1 MFPVCLS
8 WLNKFSDG
16 ALWKLLQN
24 ARAHVCT
31 QVSFWCVEMLL
42 CCTNGRNF
50 VFRVHIHLPVA
61 CYHTLLLMWHYP
73 ISWEMAHVSWCL
85 FIAWSHSFRQLEKL
99 NVQFSLSPWCLA
111 VQKLQFFQ
119 FLQLQAVALHALWE
133 HCPLAVTTVTV
144 LCLCILAAVMEK
156 MANAKGSA
164 GHAGR
169 EPPFDTAVH
178 LGIGMYTLHQ

>member
-1 MFPVCLS
+1 MEHCGNYYRMHMHMCALKCRF
-8 WLNKFSDG
+8 G
-16 ALWKLLQN
+16 AL
-24 ARAHVCT
+24 RC
-31 QVSFWCVEMLL
+31 FY
-42 CCTNGRNF
+42 
-50 VFRVHIHLPVA
+50 VA
-61 CYHTLLLMWHYP
+61 LMAETLFSVYTFMWHYP

-111 VQKLQFFQ
+111 VQKLQCFQ
-119 FLQLQAVALHALWE
+119 FLQLQAVALHARE

>member
-1 MFPVCLS
+1 MALS
-8 WLNKFSDG
+8 NQLRDG
-16 ALWKLLQN
+16 ACELVLV
-24 ARAHVCT
+24 H
-31 QVSFWCVEMLL
+31 CVITFFQTTGKAKCSVL
-42 CCTNGRNF
+42 
-50 VFRVHIHLPVA
+50 
-61 CYHTLLLMWHYP
+61 
-73 ISWEMAHVSWCL
+73 
-85 FIAWSHSFRQLEKL
+85 
-99 NVQFSLSPWCLA
+99 SLSPWCLA
-111 VQKLQFFQ
+111 VQKLQCFQ
-119 FLQLQAVALHALWE
+119 FLQLQAVALHALRE